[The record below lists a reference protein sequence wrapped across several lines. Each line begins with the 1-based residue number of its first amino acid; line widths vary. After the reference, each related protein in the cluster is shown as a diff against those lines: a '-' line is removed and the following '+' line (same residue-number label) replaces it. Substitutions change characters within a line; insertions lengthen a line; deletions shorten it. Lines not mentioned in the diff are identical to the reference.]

1 MKKQNQKISNVIKT
15 KRIFD
20 KKEYI
25 YQILENGFSN
35 KDISIGKKVLNSKR
49 ITMASY
55 TRNFEA
61 AFAKKLGVKYAL
73 MVNSGSSANL
83 LATFAA
89 GNPLKKNHL
98 KRGDEVLIPALCW
111 STSIWPLVQFGLKP
125 IFVDI
130 DIKTLNI
137 DINDLIKKITKKT
150 KAIMLINVLG
160 ISSDLFK
167 IRKIANKKKIIIIE
181 DNCESLGSRLKGKY
195 LGTFGDYGSYSFYY
209 SHQITSGEGGM
220 VTCNK
225 KEDYDILFALRSHG
239 WLGGTRFYKRNLR
252 LYNTYAKNNPK
263 LDPRYIFV
271 NSGFNLRPTDIQ
283 AAIAHNQFKR
293 LNTLKKQRNSNR
305 NLIIEKVLKSK
316 KWNNQ
321 FEFIIPPKNIE
332 PSWMGLPILLSE
344 KYKNK
349 KQKFINFL
357 DDKGIETRPIISG
370 NFANQPAAKLYNL
383 FNKDEKFEK
392 SQKIQELGF
401 LIGLHTKKITK
412 KNLDLIHDAFYMIDH
427 L

>member
-1 MKKQNQKISNVIKT
+1 MKKKNQKLQYIIK
-15 KRIFD
+15 KNY
-20 KKEYI
+20 K
-25 YQILENGFSN
+25 YQLLENGFSN
-35 KDISIGKKVLNSKR
+35 KDISIGKKVLDSKR
-49 ITMASY
+49 ITMASH
-55 TRNFEA
+55 TRNFEL
-61 AFAKKLGVKYAL
+61 AFAKKLGAKYAL

-89 GNPLKKNHL
+89 GNLLKKNCL

-125 IFVDI
+125 VLVDI

-137 DINDLIKKITKKT
+137 DLDDLNKKITKKT
-150 KAIMLINVLG
+150 RAIMLINVLG

-167 IRKIANKKKIIIIE
+167 IKKIANKKNIILIE
-181 DNCESLGSRLKGKY
+181 DNCESLGSKLKNKY
-195 LGTFGDYGSYSFYY
+195 LGTFGDYGSFSFYY

-239 WLGGTRFYKRNLR
+239 WLGGTRFYKRNLK
-252 LYNTYAKNNPK
+252 LYDKYASQNPK
-263 LDPRYIFV
+263 LDPRYIFI

-293 LNTLKKQRNSNR
+293 LGTLKRFRNINR
-305 NLIIEKVLKSK
+305 NLIIEKIIKSK

-321 FEFIIPPKNIE
+321 FQFIIIPKNID

-344 KYKNK
+344 KYKK
-349 KQKFINFL
+349 KK
-357 DDKGIETRPIISG
+357 
-370 NFANQPAAKLYNL
+370 
-383 FNKDEKFEK
+383 
-392 SQKIQELGF
+392 
-401 LIGLHTKKITK
+401 TKV
-412 KNLDLIHDAFYMIDH
+412 Y
-427 L
+427 

>member
-1 MKKQNQKISNVIKT
+1 MKKTNQILNSLIG
-15 KRIFD
+15 KRYKYD
-20 KKEYI
+20 L
-25 YQILENGFSN
+25 LENGFSN
-35 KDISIGKKVLNSKR
+35 EDISIGKKVLNSKR

-55 TRNFEA
+55 TRKFELV
-61 AFAKKLGVKYAL
+61 FARKLGAKYAL

-98 KRGDEVLIPALCW
+98 NRGDEVLIPALCW

-125 IFVDI
+125 VLVDI
-130 DIKTLNI
+130 DIQTLNI
-137 DINDLIKKITKKT
+137 NIEDLIKKITKKT

-167 IRKIANKKKIIIIE
+167 IKKIANKYKLIIIE
-181 DNCESLGSRLKGKY
+181 DNCESLGSRLKNKY

-220 VTCNK
+220 ITCNK

-239 WLGGTRFYKRNLR
+239 WLGGTRHYKRSLKS
-252 LYNTYAKNNPK
+252 YNQYAKQNPQ
-263 LDPRYIFV
+263 LDPRYIFI

-283 AAIAHNQFKR
+283 AAIAHNQFNR
-293 LNTLKKQRNSNR
+293 LDKLKKFRNINR
-305 NLIIEKVLKSK
+305 NLLINKITKSK

-321 FEFIIPPKNIE
+321 FQFISIPKDID
-332 PSWMGLPILLSE
+332 PSWMGLPILLSNRF
-344 KYKNK
+344 KNK
-349 KQKFINFL
+349 KKKFMTIL
-357 DDKGIETRPIISG
+357 DKMGIETRPIISG

-383 FNKDEKFEK
+383 CKKNEKFEN
-392 SQKIQELGF
+392 SQKVQDLGF
-401 LIGLHTKKITK
+401 LIGLHTRKISK
-412 KNLDLIHDAFYMIDH
+412 SNLKLIHDAFFMIDQI
-427 L
+427 

>member
-1 MKKQNQKISNVIKT
+1 MKKKNQILNSLIG
-15 KRIFD
+15 KRYKYD
-20 KKEYI
+20 L
-25 YQILENGFSN
+25 LENGFSN
-35 KDISIGKKVLNSKR
+35 EDISIGKKVLNSKR

-55 TRNFEA
+55 TRKFELV
-61 AFAKKLGVKYAL
+61 FARKLGAKYAL

-98 KRGDEVLIPALCW
+98 NRGDEVLIPALCW

-125 IFVDI
+125 VLVDI
-130 DIKTLNI
+130 DIQTLNI
-137 DINDLIKKITKKT
+137 NIEDLIKKITKKT

-167 IRKIANKKKIIIIE
+167 IKKIANKFKLIIIE
-181 DNCESLGSRLKGKY
+181 DNCESLGSRLKNKY

-220 VTCNK
+220 ITCNK

-239 WLGGTRFYKRNLR
+239 WLGGTRHYKRSLKS
-252 LYNTYAKNNPK
+252 YNQYAKQNPQ
-263 LDPRYIFV
+263 LDPRYIFI

-283 AAIAHNQFKR
+283 AAIAHNQFNR
-293 LNTLKKQRNSNR
+293 LDKLKKFRNINR
-305 NLIIEKVLKSK
+305 NLLINKITKSK

-321 FEFIIPPKNIE
+321 FQFISIPKDID

-344 KYKNK
+344 RFKNK
-349 KQKFINFL
+349 KKKFMTIL
-357 DDKGIETRPIISG
+357 DKMGIETRPIISG
-370 NFANQPAAKLYNL
+370 NFANQPAAKLYKLCKEN
-383 FNKDEKFEK
+383 EKFEN
-392 SQKIQELGF
+392 SQKVQDLGF
-401 LIGLHTKKITK
+401 LIGLHTRKISK
-412 KNLDLIHDAFYMIDH
+412 SNLKLIHDAFFMIDQI
-427 L
+427 

>member
-1 MKKQNQKISNVIKT
+1 MKKKNQILNSLIG
-15 KRIFD
+15 KRYKYD
-20 KKEYI
+20 L
-25 YQILENGFSN
+25 LENGFSN
-35 KDISIGKKVLNSKR
+35 EDISIGKKVLNSKR

-55 TRNFEA
+55 TRKFELV
-61 AFAKKLGVKYAL
+61 FARKLGAKYAL

-98 KRGDEVLIPALCW
+98 NRGDEVLIPALCW

-125 IFVDI
+125 VLVDI
-130 DIKTLNI
+130 DIQTLNI
-137 DINDLIKKITKKT
+137 NIEDLIKKITKKT

-167 IRKIANKKKIIIIE
+167 IKKIANKYKLIIIE
-181 DNCESLGSRLKGKY
+181 DNCESLGSRLKNKY

-220 VTCNK
+220 ITCNK

-239 WLGGTRFYKRNLR
+239 WLGGTRHYKRSLKS
-252 LYNTYAKNNPK
+252 YNQYAKQNPQ
-263 LDPRYIFV
+263 LDPRYIFI

-283 AAIAHNQFKR
+283 AAIAHNQFNR
-293 LNTLKKQRNSNR
+293 LDKLKKFRNINR
-305 NLIIEKVLKSK
+305 NLLINKITKSK

-321 FEFIIPPKNIE
+321 FQFILIPKDID
-332 PSWMGLPILLSE
+332 PSWMGLPILLSNRF
-344 KYKNK
+344 KNK
-349 KQKFINFL
+349 KKKFMTIL
-357 DDKGIETRPIISG
+357 DKMGIETRPIISG

-383 FNKDEKFEK
+383 CKKNEKFEN
-392 SQKIQELGF
+392 SQKVQDLGF
-401 LIGLHTKKITK
+401 LIGLHTRKISK
-412 KNLDLIHDAFYMIDH
+412 SNLKLIHDAFFMIDQI
-427 L
+427 

>member
-1 MKKQNQKISNVIKT
+1 MKKKNQILNSLIG
-15 KRIFD
+15 KRYKYD
-20 KKEYI
+20 L
-25 YQILENGFSN
+25 LENGFSN
-35 KDISIGKKVLNSKR
+35 EDISIGKKVLNSKR

-55 TRNFEA
+55 TRKFELV
-61 AFAKKLGVKYAL
+61 FARKLGAKYAL

-98 KRGDEVLIPALCW
+98 NRGDEVLIPALCW

-125 IFVDI
+125 VLVDI
-130 DIKTLNI
+130 DIQTLNI
-137 DINDLIKKITKKT
+137 NIEDLIKKITKKT

-167 IRKIANKKKIIIIE
+167 IKKIANKYKLIIIE
-181 DNCESLGSRLKGKY
+181 DNCESLGSRLKNKY

-220 VTCNK
+220 ITCNK

-239 WLGGTRFYKRNLR
+239 WLGGTRHYKRSLKS
-252 LYNTYAKNNPK
+252 YNQYAKQNPQ
-263 LDPRYIFV
+263 LDPRYIFI

-283 AAIAHNQFKR
+283 AAIAHNQFNR
-293 LNTLKKQRNSNR
+293 LDKLKKFRNINR
-305 NLIIEKVLKSK
+305 NLLINKITKSK

-321 FEFIIPPKNIE
+321 FQFISIPKDID
-332 PSWMGLPILLSE
+332 PSWMGLPILLSDRF
-344 KYKNK
+344 KNK
-349 KQKFINFL
+349 KKKFMTIL
-357 DDKGIETRPIISG
+357 DKMGIETRPIISG

-383 FNKDEKFEK
+383 CKKNEKFEN
-392 SQKIQELGF
+392 SQKVQDLGF
-401 LIGLHTKKITK
+401 LIGLHTRKISK
-412 KNLDLIHDAFYMIDH
+412 SNLKLIHDAFFMIDQI
-427 L
+427 

>member
-1 MKKQNQKISNVIKT
+1 MKKKNQILNSLIG
-15 KRIFD
+15 KRYKYD
-20 KKEYI
+20 L
-25 YQILENGFSN
+25 LENGFSN
-35 KDISIGKKVLNSKR
+35 EDISIGKKVLNSKR

-55 TRNFEA
+55 TRKFELV
-61 AFAKKLGVKYAL
+61 FARKLGAKYAL

-98 KRGDEVLIPALCW
+98 NRGDEVLIPALCW

-125 IFVDI
+125 VLVDI
-130 DIKTLNI
+130 DIQTLNI
-137 DINDLIKKITKKT
+137 NIEDLIKKITKKT

-167 IRKIANKKKIIIIE
+167 IKKIANKYKLIIIE
-181 DNCESLGSRLKGKY
+181 DNCESLGSRLKNKY

-220 VTCNK
+220 ITCNK

-239 WLGGTRFYKRNLR
+239 WLGGTRHYKRSLKS
-252 LYNTYAKNNPK
+252 YNQYAKQNPQ
-263 LDPRYIFV
+263 LDPRYIFI

-283 AAIAHNQFKR
+283 AAIAHNQFNR
-293 LNTLKKQRNSNR
+293 LDKLKKFRNINR
-305 NLIIEKVLKSK
+305 NLLLNKITKSK

-321 FEFIIPPKNIE
+321 FQFISIPKDID

-344 KYKNK
+344 RFKNK
-349 KQKFINFL
+349 KKKFMNIL
-357 DDKGIETRPIISG
+357 DKMGIETRPIISG
-370 NFANQPAAKLYNL
+370 NFANQPAAKLYKLCKKN
-383 FNKDEKFEK
+383 EKFEN
-392 SQKIQELGF
+392 SQKVQDLGF
-401 LIGLHTKKITK
+401 LIGLHTRKISK
-412 KNLDLIHDAFYMIDH
+412 SNLKLIHDAFFMIDQI
-427 L
+427 